1 MISLRTRYP
10 TDLKY
15 KQLEAAG
22 FCSPL
27 KQQPETLA
35 SGLLWGRAGAAG
47 TTARPALPRSPRD
60 GQPCSPHRASGRQ
73 RGSDDRGTPPAGG
86 FATPVFP
93 GARFSWRR
101 GSPDPPAGR
110 GMPAQGRRR
119 EPGQRQH
126 GPARPAPPA
135 LPQGHSRGRRHPA
148 RMRERGGGEAAAPSG
163 RGAAACPPHA
173 SAPGAAPSPT
183 MCSPGSEWSWYPD
196 RWSPPAAPAPSGP
209 TRPSAPLSRPPG
221 PLKRSLGER
230 VTAALTLPGQLAAS
244 GAWLPGEA
252 GGGRAGRGAL
262 PRALSARSQSAL
274 GARRGRRG
282 GGRGRGAQEVGQR
295 RGGAG

>member
-1 MISLRTRYP
+1 MTEGHR
-10 TDLKY
+10 
-15 KQLEAAG
+15 
-22 FCSPL
+22 
-27 KQQPETLA
+27 
-35 SGLLWGRAGAAG
+35 
-47 TTARPALPRSPRD
+47 RPAALPP
-60 GQPCSPHRASGRQ
+60 PCSPAPASG
-73 RGSDDRGTPPAGG
+73 G
-86 FATPVFP
+86 
-93 GARFSWRR
+93 
-101 GSPDPPAGR
+101 
-110 GMPAQGRRR
+110 
-119 EPGQRQH
+119 
-126 GPARPAPPA
+126 
-135 LPQGHSRGRRHPA
+135 
-148 RMRERGGGEAAAPSG
+148 AAAPARQRAEGCRPRAGDGNRDSGSTALRGPLPLPFPKGTAETGGTPRGCG
-163 RGAAACPPHA
+163 RGEAGKQRLPQAAGPPPAPPHA

-230 VTAALTLPGQLAAS
+230 VTAALTLPGQLPAS